1 MAMDSF
7 HAIADKAHFLQDC
20 SLRFESLLVRA
31 EAAEKNK
38 QPVSIPEFEAFGWN
52 RLEEFLNRFEESVN
66 SPLLEIMRGILENA
80 GVSLDSQ
87 KLERLKIGLA
97 VRREGLVEIARQT
110 VQELEKI
117 TLTEV
122 LEKAKG
128 NIATYI
134 EEGQWDDL
142 IERVNSWYDLEQQ
155 LASIAEA
162 KSKNT
167 ILYNALFDLA
177 LKEEQSTKLIQRLN
191 ELEGL
196 ANELGGDLL
205 KQQIRFETPE
215 SLTDP
220 LASIE
225 THLRKIAQGKE
236 GIRQLRGEEVALNT
250 LVDKPTKL
258 QEIIDVLE
266 KRRASDEKNFRQK
279 RAIAQDMLDKHNNLA
294 VLLGKNPVS
303 LLDDLDLRNLETFIG
318 ESQVSINKL
327 LDELEKSLTPDAR
340 VLIENIIESRL
351 PPKWDAQRTFS
362 AIQEL
367 LSKGFFFE
375 VKRRED

>member
-1 MAMDSF
+1 MAMDSL
-7 HAIADKAHFLQDC
+7 HAIADKAQFLQDYRI
-20 SLRFESLLVRA
+20 RFESLLERA
-31 EAAEKNK
+31 EAAEKAK

-52 RLEEFLNRFEESVN
+52 HLEEFLNRFEEAVN

-87 KLERLKIGLA
+87 KLESLKIGLA
-97 VRREGLVEIARQT
+97 VRREGLVEIACQT
-110 VQELEKI
+110 VHELEKI
-117 TLTEV
+117 ALTEV
-122 LEKAKG
+122 LERTRAD
-128 NIATYI
+128 IATYI
-134 EEGQWDDL
+134 EEGQWDNL
-142 IERVNSWYDLEQQ
+142 IERVNSWHGLEQQ
-155 LASIAEA
+155 LASIAGA
-162 KSKNT
+162 KGKNT

-177 LKEEQSTKLIQRLN
+177 LKEGQSTKLIQRLS

-196 ANELGGDLL
+196 AHELGGDFL

-220 LASIE
+220 LGGIE
-225 THLRKIAQGKE
+225 SHLREIAQGKE
-236 GIRQLRGEEVALNT
+236 EIRQLRGEEVTLNT
-250 LVDKPTKL
+250 LVDKPATL
-258 QEIIDVLE
+258 QEIIDALE
-266 KRRASDEKNFRQK
+266 KRRASDEKGFRQK
-279 RAIAQDMLDKHNNLA
+279 RAIAQDLRDKHNNLA
-294 VLLGKNPVS
+294 MILGRNQVS
-303 LLDDLDLRNLETFIG
+303 LLDDLDLRNLETSIG
-318 ESQVSINKL
+318 EFQANIDKL

-340 VLIENIIESRL
+340 VLIEYIIDSKL